1 MADTLLG
8 ALRNLALDQLRSKL
22 KKKQYNQVV
31 SPSYLLYLSAANTE
45 RVAEEDERSP
55 CVLGRLPGANL
66 AGVCPENCCSSAHQ
80 NQKEHLGGKQ
90 SRDMVKIALPH

>member
-55 CVLGRLPGANL
+55 CVIGRLPGANL
-66 AGVCPENCCSSAHQ
+66 ARYALRIAAALHTKTKRSTLEA
-80 NQKEHLGGKQ
+80 
-90 SRDMVKIALPH
+90 SRAETW